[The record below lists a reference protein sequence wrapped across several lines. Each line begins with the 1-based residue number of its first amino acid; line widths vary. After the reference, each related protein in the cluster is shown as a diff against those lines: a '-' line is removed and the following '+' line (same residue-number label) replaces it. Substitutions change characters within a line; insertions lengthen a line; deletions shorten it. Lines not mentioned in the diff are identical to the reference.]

1 MVGRIRFLIS
11 LATAALPLRALAA
24 DTAAGPGLGSLL
36 QVSLGLGLV
45 LAMVVGAA
53 WLARRLGVT
62 PGQSDGMVKIR
73 GGAAVGQRERVVV
86 VEIEDTWLV
95 LGVAPGRINPLHA
108 MPRPEGASR
117 AQPEPVPHTFA
128 QWLKRAARNSHA

>member
-1 MVGRIRFLIS
+1 MVDRTR
-11 LATAALPLRALAA
+11 ALVALAA
-24 DTAAGPGLGSLL
+24 PIPALASDAASGPGLGSLL

-62 PGQSDGMVKIR
+62 PGQSDGLVKVR

-86 VEIEDTWLV
+86 VEVEDTWLV
-95 LGVAPGRINPLHA
+95 LGVAPGRVSPLHT
-108 MPRPEGASR
+108 MPRPEGAPRVQAS
-117 AQPEPVPHTFA
+117 PVPHSFA
-128 QWLKRAARNSHA
+128 QWLKRARNSHV